1 MMKDNFSNP
10 NPFLSQAKQFQELV
24 NQPTAGDAMADANI
38 RSMIPN
44 PRNEGE
50 ILANSLSSGFAGG
63 LKAHEN
69 QKRQEKMSPMLERAG
84 QITAKAAE
92 LEAQMQD
99 ETQTKMDTEK
109 FYRRVAPA
117 MLERSKA
124 ALAGATSAVSE
135 LDKYIYGVLQQS
147 INDPSLGNYSHSNGS
162 DTYFTN
168 NETGV
173 TEGRNLMQTMYQYG
187 IDPAQIFGK
196 DAMNVEIGYSP
207 GAKLKYEDERKMLA
221 AELAQKNSVT
231 SVNNAHAGNY
241 NAQTE
246 KTKHEMNAPKSKYDD
261 KTLSHIRKE
270 NSEWVNSLYAKH
282 KDAKKAITAQTQ
294 MRDAIQGEIDNGS
307 WSAGSGAIAS
317 AARWANA
324 KTGNNKTQQLL
335 ELKRQPLF
343 KDLKNTF
350 GARIT
355 DNDLAT
361 WMSTQVDLGNDPK
374 LAIDTLNQRIQE
386 SETDLQE
393 ELIRREVLENDF
405 GNSESYNALPVDQ
418 IVQERLNQNNATS
431 GINSSQGSAQNEEMV
446 VAEDPDTGEQ
456 QKIPVKSIEEAKNR
470 GLIIK
475 Q

>member
-24 NQPTAGDAMADANI
+24 NQPTAADAMADANI

-69 QKRQEKMSPMLERAG
+69 QKRQEKLSPILERAG

-124 ALAGATSAVSE
+124 ALAGDTSAVSE

-147 INDPSLGNYSHSNGS
+147 VKDPSLGPYSHSNGS
-162 DTYFTN
+162 NTYFTN

-173 TEGRNLMQTMYQYG
+173 DEGRNLMQTMYQYG

-231 SVNNAHAGNY
+231 SVNNAQAGNY

-246 KTKHEMNAPKSKYDD
+246 KTQHEIKNPEEPYNKELANHNLTHIKEQRERNTNAKALVA
-261 KTLSHIRKE
+261 TLNDLEGMI
-270 NSEWVNSLYAKH
+270 
-282 KDAKKAITAQTQ
+282 KDANKKGQ
-294 MRDAIQGEIDNGS
+294 
-307 WSAGSGAIAS
+307 AGSTL
-317 AARWANA
+317 
-324 KTGNNKTQQLL
+324 KTTGNRLWAKYLSGDNESATLADMAKAAYFARVKEGGGSNPSTTEFLTVL
-335 ELKRQPLF
+335 ETVPNIDKNPQAALKRLQF
-343 KDLKNTF
+343 DREQALKTMY
-350 GARIT
+350 RYKKT
-355 DNDLAT
+355 
-361 WMSTQVDLGNDPK
+361 
-374 LAIDTLNQRIQE
+374 
-386 SETDLQE
+386 E
-393 ELIRREVLENDF
+393 EGLRKTK
-405 GNSESYNALPVDQ
+405 Y
-418 IVQERLNQNNATS
+418 
-431 GINSSQGSAQNEEMV
+431 QGS
-446 VAEDPDTGEQ
+446 PDD
-456 QKIPVKSIEEAKNR
+456 EAVFKHNDDEYKTFS
-470 GLIIK
+470 K
-475 Q
+475 QYYTPKVTIQAPDGTIALVSPEYADDLVNNKGGKVIDE